1 MKRLLPILISLL
13 HSPKSGAAWVGD
25 AASGL
30 GVEQFSS
37 PRDGAVE
44 IESQWTARHRE
55 QAPSPPLGCAQPR
68 RIPAQEKLGRTTL
81 EGKVGALA
89 GPPCRSRGS
98 TRETKLKT
106 L

>member
-13 HSPKSGAAWVGD
+13 HSPKSGAARVGD

-37 PRDGAVE
+37 LRDGAVE
-44 IESQWTARHRE
+44 SESQWTARHRE

-68 RIPAQEKLGRTTL
+68 KIPAQAKLGRTTL

>member
-13 HSPKSGAAWVGD
+13 HSPKTGARGLVTGLGIGSGAVFVTSRRCRRDRIAM
-25 AASGL
+25 
-30 GVEQFSS
+30 
-37 PRDGAVE
+37 DGA
-44 IESQWTARHRE
+44 SPGAGSFPTARMRSAE
-55 QAPSPPLGCAQPR
+55 ENSRQA
-68 RIPAQEKLGRTTL
+68 KLGRTTL

-106 L
+106 P